1 MLGFVLRRLVQ
12 LVPLLLGIT
21 FLTFAIIN
29 LIPGSPL
36 TGYQFNPKMSPED
49 VRRIEENLGLN
60 EPWPKRYVI
69 WVGNL
74 LQGDLGLSL
83 NNSTPVTDRIL
94 GVLPNTLLLSGTAL
108 LLAVLIAVPVGVLAA
123 VKHNSVFDRVTTVSS
138 TALYAL
144 PSFWLGLLLIILFA
158 VKFKEWGLPALPVG
172 GMRDLRGDSGFL
184 DRLEHLILPVTAL
197 AVIQIASWAR
207 FVRSSMLE
215 VIRQDYIRTAA
226 AKGLRQRV
234 IYLSHAFRNALITLA
249 TLIGL
254 SIPDL
259 LGGALFIESI
269 FAWNGAGRLAVGAI
283 ANQDY
288 TLIMGIVLMFAVLT
302 ILGNLIADILYAI
315 LDPRITYG

>member
-36 TGYQFNPKMSPED
+36 TGYQFNPRMSPED

-108 LLAVLIAVPVGVLAA
+108 LLAILIAVPIGVLAA
-123 VKHNSVFDRVTTVSS
+123 VKHNSAFDRITTVTS

-144 PSFWLGLLLIILFA
+144 PSFWLGLLLIIVFA
-158 VKFKEWGLPALPVG
+158 VMFKEWGLPALPVG

-215 VIRQDYIRTAA
+215 VINQDYIRTAR

-259 LGGALFIESI
+259 LAGALFIENI

-315 LDPRITYG
+315 LDPRITYS

>member
-36 TGYQFNPKMSPED
+36 TGYQFNPRMSPED

-108 LLAVLIAVPVGVLAA
+108 LLAILIAVPIGVLAA
-123 VKHNSVFDRVTTVSS
+123 VKHNSAFDRITTVTS

-144 PSFWLGLLLIILFA
+144 PSFWLGLLLIIVFA
-158 VKFKEWGLPALPVG
+158 VMFKEWGLPALPVG

-215 VIRQDYIRTAA
+215 VIHQDYIRTAR

-315 LDPRITYG
+315 LDPRITYS